1 MQKVLAIV
9 RPQFSPGF
17 LLAGCDVFETERPSE
32 VERKV
37 KELVGKKDYALVII
51 DSVLTVGVSPYVRT
65 LIFDSMEPIFIE
77 IGLEG
82 TSDEKIIREIENLA
96 RESLGY
102 SIKIKI

>member
-17 LLAGCDVFETERPSE
+17 LLAGCEVFETERSSDL
-32 VERKV
+32 ERKV
-37 KELVGKKDYALVII
+37 RELVGSKDYALVII
-51 DSVLTVGVSPYVRT
+51 DSTLTSGISPYVRT
-65 LIFDSMEPIFIE
+65 LIFNSMEPIFIE

-82 TSDEKIIREIENLA
+82 TSDEKIISEIENLA

-102 SIKIKI
+102 SIRIKV

>member
-1 MQKVLAIV
+1 
-9 RPQFSPGF
+9 
-17 LLAGCDVFETERPSE
+17 
-32 VERKV
+32 
-37 KELVGKKDYALVII
+37 
-51 DSVLTVGVSPYVRT
+51 
-65 LIFDSMEPIFIE
+65 MEPIFIE

>member
-17 LLAGCDVFETERPSE
+17 LLAGCDVSETERPSE

-51 DSVLTVGVSPYVRT
+51 DSALTVGVSPYVRT